1 MAETKFK
8 QFDMVLIRFYTFQP
22 WAPAVFDKYVDG
34 KPQFFIG
41 RKSYHYP
48 LYREFDETI
57 ALTVTE

>member
-1 MAETKFK
+1 
-8 QFDMVLIRFYTFQP
+8 MVLIRFYTFQP